1 MAGEIKLVLEPV
13 KSALHNLV
21 CYEVINETTLDKLI
35 SSDLLQDSN
44 DWIETKQFK
53 KIRFATN
60 YGYTKVIYKKAE
72 MSKNHP
78 MDFGRVYPINNV
90 GLCMT
95 RRQLRHTLAKEY
107 YFDIDLVNAQPTI
120 LYQVCKSNTIE
131 CKLLK
136 EYIKNREQI
145 LTNMIKQY
153 NINRDEA
160 KNCFVC
166 LMMGGGIKKW
176 FSDNKIN
183 DSSDIS
189 KYLIELHQ
197 ELTTIKNIIAI
208 KNMKVLGYQ
217 VEKNK
222 IEKEKEDYVLENS
235 ILAFF
240 LQEYECRILE
250 AMYLYCKKNKIIEN
264 NCVSLIFD
272 GLLIRK
278 YKVQDINKLMEE
290 LEICIKNITGF
301 DMKLSCKEMNEDYID
316 ILDQHQIEHEKR
328 PNCYDSIKEEFEKNH
343 FKLMNPISY
352 ATIDKDESLILRKKT
367 DFFNAYENILYEK
380 SKLTERGEEFK
391 ETSFLNDWFRDNKNR
406 TYKKIVFLPRL
417 KTDDDVYN
425 SFKCFEVENKISTN
439 KNLSNSSIYNHL
451 YNLCGRDD
459 KIFKY
464 VLMVL
469 SRKVKE
475 PTKLSNVALIFRSVE
490 GVGKDLF
497 FNWFGNK
504 ILGSRFYINTSD
516 VNAIYGKFN
525 TSIEDKIVIVLN
537 EAKGKNNYEI
547 DNRIK
552 DNITNKINRI
562 EHKGLNAYEQ
572 NNCIQFIY
580 LTNSDNPVKI
590 DPTDRRFVAI
600 DCYNELANNKEYI
613 DDIISEMESGD
624 YDKVFFEFLMNMKSD
639 NYDFTNNR
647 PITDFFNDLREINIP
662 CVARY
667 LENLLFLRCENQTE
681 NTFKSIELLLGFN
694 LFCQDN
700 NFKNEMNMTRFGL
713 EIKKYKS
720 IIKKR
725 GKKGNIYTFNYEELK
740 QELISKK
747 YIQDF

>member
-1 MAGEIKLVLEPV
+1 MTSEIKLVLEPV
-13 KSALHNLV
+13 KSVLHNLR
-21 CYEVINETTLDKLI
+21 CYEVINETILDELI

-44 DWIETKQFK
+44 DWNETKQFN
-53 KIRFATN
+53 KIRFATK
-60 YGYTKVIYKKAE
+60 YGYTKVIYRKAE

-153 NINRDEA
+153 NINRDKA

-166 LMMGGGIKKW
+166 LMMGGSIKKW

-197 ELTTIKNIIAI
+197 ELTTIKNIIAF

-217 VEKNK
+217 IEKNK

-301 DMKLSCKEMNEDYID
+301 DMKLSCKEMNEDYCD
-316 ILDQHQIEHEKR
+316 ILDQHQIEHEKI
-328 PNCYDSIKEEFEKNH
+328 PNCYDTIKEEFEKNH
-343 FKLMNPISY
+343 FKLMNPISF
-352 ATIDKDESLILRKKT
+352 ATIEKDGSLILRKKGE
-367 DFFNAYENILYEK
+367 FFDAYQNIKYIK
-380 SKLTERGEEFK
+380 PKLTERGEELK
-391 ETSFLNDWFRDNKNR
+391 EKCFLSDWFNDEKIR
-406 TYKKIVFLPRL
+406 TYEKVDFLPRIE
-417 KTDDDVYN
+417 TSDNIYN
-425 SFKCFEVENKISTN
+425 SFKGFKIENKISTN
-439 KNLSNSSIYNHL
+439 KNISNSLIYDHL

-459 KIFKY
+459 KIFEY

-475 PTKLSNVALIFRSVE
+475 PTKLTNIALLFRSVD

-504 ILGSRFYINTSD
+504 ILGSKYYLNTSNTD
-516 VNAIYGKFN
+516 AIFGKFN
-525 TSIEDKIVIVLN
+525 SPIEDKIIICLN
-537 EAKGKNNYEI
+537 EANGKKNYDI
-547 DNRIK
+547 SDIIK
-552 DNITNKINRI
+552 DRITNETNLI
-562 EHKGLNAYEQ
+562 EHKGLKPYEKK
-572 NNCIQFIY
+572 NCIQYIY
-580 LTNSDNPVKI
+580 FTNNDNPIKVL
-590 DPTDRRFVAI
+590 PTDRRFVAI
-600 DCYNELANNKEYI
+600 DCYNELANDTEYI
-613 DDIISEMESGD
+613 KSIIKEMESKE
-624 YDKVFFEFLMNMKSD
+624 YDKVFFDYLMSMKSD
-639 NYDFTNNR
+639 DYDFTGNR
-647 PITDFFNDLREINIP
+647 PQTEFFNDLREINIP
-662 CVARY
+662 YVARY
-667 LENLLFLRCENQTE
+667 LENLLFLRCDNQLE
-681 NTFKSIELLLGFN
+681 NTFKSKDLLFGFG
-694 LFCQDN
+694 LFCQEN
-700 NFKNEMNMTRFGL
+700 NFKNEMNSTRFGL

-725 GKKGNIYTFNYEELK
+725 NKKGISYSFNYEELK

-747 YIQDF
+747 YIEDF